1 MIGRRCKNRDP
12 EKEWIDENC
21 TQDQTRDAPR
31 RTEALSPQDRFNAR
45 KLATVD
51 QKHSGPKTRINGPE
65 IAVGAELY
73 GSLMLQ
79 VQRKENKNDGRRKRI
94 DTIYS
99 IIIRE

>member
-1 MIGRRCKNRDP
+1 MKIALRIGQ
-12 EKEWIDENC
+12 EKHRGGPKHC
-21 TQDQTRDAPR
+21 H
-31 RTEALSPQDRFNAR
+31 RFNAR

-65 IAVGAELY
+65 IAVGAELCR
-73 GSLMLQ
+73 SLMLQ